1 MRFAAFSLSE
11 RGAEHRIYRE
21 SLQVTGLEF
30 GWNQG
35 QQIEKKEAGPPVCY
49 FDMRKQA
56 NITHQ
61 QDQPC
66 LLFCQAFI
74 LSINTFPH

>member
-1 MRFAAFSLSE
+1 LKAA
-11 RGAEHRIYRE
+11 GAMTAE
-21 SLQVTGLEF
+21 
-30 GWNQG
+30 
-35 QQIEKKEAGPPVCY
+35 QQKKEAGPPVCY

-74 LSINTFPH
+74 PSINTFLP